1 MNRKVL
7 LLLFS
12 ACLLLLLVAFAT
24 RKTGKTEFEAAR
36 EIIVMRDVAHQL
48 LLYTGDSTS
57 RVLPVKQLS
66 ETEFLIPFESVFAF
80 TPDSLV
86 RIIDRVIDKNQLPSD
101 YIVNVIEP
109 VQSQVIFGY
118 AISHQRQESLVPCS
132 GREQP
137 AKKYSISIRFK
148 EESSFIP
155 SWVLLSAIVL
165 LTAGLALLLLKK
177 PVATEATVQESWS
190 PDVTD
195 ASNLVPIGKYRF
207 DTRQQLL
214 LLGDEQIILTSK
226 EAKLLTIFSAN
237 VNDVIDRNRLQKEVW
252 EDEGVIVGRSLD
264 VFISKLRKKFEKDPS
279 VKLVNIHGKGYKL
292 EVG

>member
-48 LLYTGDSTS
+48 LLYTCDSTS

-66 ETEFLIPFESVFAF
+66 QTEYLIPFESVFAF

-86 RIIDRVIDKNQLPSD
+86 RIIDGVIAKNELPSD

-109 VQSQVIFGY
+109 FQSQVIFGY

-148 EESSFIP
+148 EESSLVP
-155 SWVLLSAIVL
+155 SWVLLAGIVL
-165 LTAGLALLLLKK
+165 LTAGLALLWLKK
-177 PVATEATVQESWS
+177 PPTAVEYVQEPVSAETTETANTVS
-190 PDVTD
+190 
-195 ASNLVPIGKYRF
+195 IGKYRF
-207 DTRQQLL
+207 DTKQQLL
-214 LLGDEQIILTSK
+214 LIDDEQIILTSK
-226 EAKLLTIFSAN
+226 EAKILAIFSAN
-237 VNDVIDRNRLQKEVW
+237 MNEVIDRNRLQKEVW

-264 VFISKLRKKFEKDPS
+264 VFISKLRKKFEKDPA